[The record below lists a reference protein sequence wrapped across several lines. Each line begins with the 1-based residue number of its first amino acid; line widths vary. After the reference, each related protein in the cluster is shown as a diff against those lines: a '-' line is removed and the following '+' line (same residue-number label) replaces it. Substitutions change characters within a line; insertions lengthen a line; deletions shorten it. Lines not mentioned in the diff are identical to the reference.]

1 MSGGRGSRR
10 HRTTPPVY
18 LRARRDGLPGGRR
31 RTSIVV
37 HRRRARCRRRL
48 LVTVRRQRHLFFAGA
63 WCTTWM
69 NESGSP
75 KRSASSCATRAAVVA
90 PAEPSMPPTTAAV
103 MPEILPCFRI
113 RSASPC
119 RRRFATGAPPYRRA
133 VATSFARRGRT
144 LRCRLGLDQTAP
156 DRVASQLDAIGHA
169 QFVEDVRAVAL
180 DRLDADE
187 KLLRDLL

>member
-10 HRTTPPVY
+10 HRTTPLLLESATRRSARWPASNVDRGASPSGAMSSTAPRNSPAPAAPL
-18 LRARRDGLPGGRR
+18 LRR
-31 RTSIVV
+31 
-37 HRRRARCRRRL
+37 
-48 LVTVRRQRHLFFAGA
+48 A

-90 PAEPSMPPTTAAV
+90 PAEPSMPQTTAAV
-103 MPEILPCFRI
+103 MPEIFPCFRI

-169 QFVEDVRAVAL
+169 EFVEDVRAVAL